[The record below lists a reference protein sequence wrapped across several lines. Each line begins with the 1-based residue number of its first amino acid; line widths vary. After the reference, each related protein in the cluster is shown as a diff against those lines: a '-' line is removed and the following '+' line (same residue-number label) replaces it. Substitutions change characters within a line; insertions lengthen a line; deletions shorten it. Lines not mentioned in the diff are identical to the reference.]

1 MTSIGSYGNFC
12 GIARAFEIIGSTW
25 SALLVR
31 DLLLGAK
38 TVEGLRESLPRLAE
52 DELRA
57 RLDGLEGA
65 GVVQRVAAESDGEA
79 AFELT
84 EYGKDLEP
92 ILLRMGRWGARA
104 LGDPRP
110 GDVFSLDMA
119 ILALRATFRPEEAR
133 GVHATFEVWFGPLVV
148 NVRVDDGALAVSEGE
163 LPDADLVISSPVL
176 KHLMAAELGPTD
188 ALWLGLADTKGDPR
202 LLTTFVTLFHIPPP
216 PEQQP
221 ALGLSSGRTSVG

>member
-1 MTSIGSYGNFC
+1 MTAIGSYGNFC

-31 DLLLGAK
+31 DLLLGPK
-38 TVEGLRESLPRLAE
+38 TAEGLRESLPRLAE
-52 DELRA
+52 EELRA
-57 RLDGLEGA
+57 RLDELEGA
-65 GVVQRVAAESDGEA
+65 GVVRRADADDAVY
-79 AFELT
+79 ELT
-84 EYGKDLEP
+84 EYGKDIEP
-92 ILLRMGRWGARA
+92 VLLALGRWGARA

-119 ILALRATFRPEEAR
+119 ILALRATFRPEQAR

-148 NVRVDDGALAVSEGE
+148 NVHVDDGELTVAEGE

-188 ALWLGLADTKGDPR
+188 ALWLGLADTKGDPQ
-202 LLTTFVTLFHIPPP
+202 LLNTFVTLFHIPPA
-216 PEQQP
+216 PERQP
-221 ALGLSSGRTSVG
+221 ALGLSSGRATVG

>member
-1 MTSIGSYGNFC
+1 MNIGSYGNFC
-12 GIARAFEIIGSTW
+12 GIARAFEIIGSSW

-38 TVEGLRESLPRLAE
+38 TLEELRESLPRLAD

-57 RLDGLEGA
+57 RLDELVGA
-65 GVVQRVAAESDGEA
+65 GVVLRTTSAAGEA
-79 AFELT
+79 EYELT

-92 ILLRMGRWGARA
+92 ILLQIGRWGARA

-119 ILALRATFRPEEAR
+119 ILALRATFRPEQAR
-133 GVHATFEVWFGPLVV
+133 GVRATFELWFGPLVI
-148 NVRVDDGALAVSEGE
+148 NARVDDGRLTVTEGG
-163 LPDADLVISSPVL
+163 LPGADLVISSPVL
-176 KHLMAAELGPTD
+176 KHLMAEELGPTD

-202 LLTTFVTLFHIPPP
+202 LLDTFVKLFHIPPP
-216 PEQQP
+216 PAHQP
-221 ALGLSSGRTSVG
+221 ALGLTAGRSAV

>member
-1 MTSIGSYGNFC
+1 MDIGSYGNFC

-31 DLLLGAK
+31 DLFLGAK
-38 TVEGLRESLPRLAE
+38 TVEGLRESLPRLEE

-57 RLDGLEGA
+57 RLDELVGA
-65 GVVQRVAAESDGEA
+65 GVVQRAAESEDV
-79 AFELT
+79 FELT
-84 EYGKDLEP
+84 EYGRDLEP

-119 ILALRATFRPEEAR
+119 ILAMRATFRPEEAR
-133 GVHATFEVWFGPLVV
+133 GVHATFEVWFGPLVI
-148 NVRVDDGALAVSEGE
+148 NVRVDDGTLAVSEGE
-163 LPDADLVISSPVL
+163 LPGADLVISSPVL

-202 LLTTFVTLFHIPPP
+202 LLNTFVTLFHIPPP

-221 ALGLSSGRTSVG
+221 VLGLSSGRTTVG